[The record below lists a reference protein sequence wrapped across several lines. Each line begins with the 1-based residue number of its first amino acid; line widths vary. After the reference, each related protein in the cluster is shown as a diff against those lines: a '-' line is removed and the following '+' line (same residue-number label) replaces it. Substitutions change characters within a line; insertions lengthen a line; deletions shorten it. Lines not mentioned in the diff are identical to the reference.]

1 MTADDLTQRAL
12 DLRAARL
19 TPVTSHPR
27 SLALLT
33 ACAPEQVPW
42 AFAAAEAAVQHGRP
56 PGEVIDNLRDHLA
69 ERPMPTDAIEWA
81 VLVSTL

>member
-1 MTADDLTQRAL
+1 MIDDLTWKAQ

-33 ACAPEQVPW
+33 ACAPSQVPW
-42 AFAAAEAAVQHGRP
+42 AFAAAETAVNQGRP
-56 PGEVIDNLRDHLA
+56 PGEVIDSLRDYLA
-69 ERPMPTDAIEWA
+69 DHPMPTDPVEWA
-81 VLVSTL
+81 ILTSTL